1 MIGQLPQ
8 TLTVNGT
15 VYKIRTDYRN
25 IFRILEAFGDTEL
38 LMYGKMQVTVK
49 RLYAEEIPDKDFEE
63 AYKKA
68 CWFID
73 GGKIYKSA
81 KVENVRLV
89 DWEQDEIPLFAA
101 INEAAKGEVRILE
114 YLHWWT
120 FLSYYISI
128 RPESLFAQIVNI
140 RSKRA
145 KGKKLEK
152 WENEFYKSNR
162 EMIDLQKKYSKEQQA
177 EIDRINKLFE

>member
-68 CWFID
+68 
-73 GGKIYKSA
+73 
-81 KVENVRLV
+81 
-89 DWEQDEIPLFAA
+89 
-101 INEAAKGEVRILE
+101 
-114 YLHWWT
+114 T
-120 FLSYYISI
+120 
-128 RPESLFAQIVNI
+128 
-140 RSKRA
+140 
-145 KGKKLEK
+145 
-152 WENEFYKSNR
+152 SNW
-162 EMIDLQKKYSKEQQA
+162 
-177 EIDRINKLFE
+177 